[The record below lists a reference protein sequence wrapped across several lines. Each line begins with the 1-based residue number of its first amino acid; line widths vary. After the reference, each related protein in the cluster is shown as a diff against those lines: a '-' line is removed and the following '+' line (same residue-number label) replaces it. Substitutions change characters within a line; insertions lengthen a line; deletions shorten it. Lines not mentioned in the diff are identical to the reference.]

1 MAVVVEVDCWEDY
14 YWVRCCREVVAH
26 PVVVLAEV
34 AALVVLVEAAAFPAA
49 ALREDGDITMNEW
62 ETTAGEQLS
71 GGLWDKVLTVAPWV
85 FAGLLVILILRALVR
100 HRRYSAVGTLS
111 EKDQSTVREAI
122 ARAEKK
128 TVGEILPVV
137 VERSDPHPG
146 ANWMAALAC
155 VLIGSALTTAW
166 LPWDSPALVLLAQLG
181 MGLLGFVLAGLLPG
195 FKRLFIFGNRA
206 TAVAE
211 EQAFQE
217 FYANG
222 LHKTEA
228 ATGVLIFVSLLEHRV
243 IVMADEG
250 INAKVDDNFWCET
263 SDLILQGI
271 RSGSLHD
278 GLVAGIDHA
287 GDCLAEFFPWVE
299 GDRNEIPDRL
309 IIRRE

>member
-1 MAVVVEVDCWEDY
+1 
-14 YWVRCCREVVAH
+14 
-26 PVVVLAEV
+26 
-34 AALVVLVEAAAFPAA
+34 
-49 ALREDGDITMNEW
+49 MNEW
-62 ETTAGEQLS
+62 GSAVGEQVT
-71 GGLWDKVLTVAPWV
+71 GGLWHTVTTITPWI
-85 FAGLLVILILRALVR
+85 FAALLLFFVLRALLR
-100 HRRYSAVGTLS
+100 QRRYSAVNTFS
-111 EKDQSTVREAI
+111 EEDRRIVRDAI

-146 ANWMAALAC
+146 ANWLAALC
-155 VLIGSALTTAW
+155 CLLIGSALTAAW
-166 LPWDSPALVLLAQLG
+166 LPWDSPALVLLSQLA
-181 MGLLGFVLAGLLPG
+181 MGAVGFGLAAMLPD
-195 FKRLFIFGNRA
+195 FKRLFVFSNRA
-206 TAVAE
+206 TSVAE

-250 INAKVDDNFWCET
+250 IDARVDDNFWAET
-263 SDLILQGI
+263 DSVILQGI
-271 RSGSLHD
+271 GDGSLRD
-278 GLVAGIDHA
+278 GLVAGIDRA

-309 IIRRE
+309 IVRRE

>member
-1 MAVVVEVDCWEDY
+1 
-14 YWVRCCREVVAH
+14 
-26 PVVVLAEV
+26 
-34 AALVVLVEAAAFPAA
+34 
-49 ALREDGDITMNEW
+49 MNEW
-62 ETTAGEQLS
+62 GSAGGEQVS
-71 GGLWDKVLTVAPWV
+71 GGLWHSVTMVTPWV
-85 FAGLLVILILRALVR
+85 FAALLLFFVVRALLR
-100 HRRYSAVGTLS
+100 QRRYSAVGTFS
-111 EKDQSTVREAI
+111 EEDRRIVREAI

-146 ANWMAALAC
+146 ANWLAALC
-155 VLIGSALTTAW
+155 CLLIGSALTAAW
-166 LPWDSPALVLLAQLG
+166 LPWDSPALVLLSQLA
-181 MGLLGFVLAGLLPG
+181 MGAVGFGLAAMLPD
-195 FKRLFIFGNRA
+195 FKRLFVFSDRA

-250 INAKVDDNFWCET
+250 IDARVDDNFWAET
-263 SDLILQGI
+263 DGVILQGI
-271 RSGSLHD
+271 GNGSLRD
-278 GLVAGIDHA
+278 GLVAGIDRA

-309 IIRRE
+309 IVRRE

>member
-1 MAVVVEVDCWEDY
+1 MVS
-14 YWVRCCREVVAH
+14 
-26 PVVVLAEV
+26 
-34 AALVVLVEAAAFPAA
+34 VEAAAFPAA
-49 ALREDGDITMNEW
+49 APREDGDNPMNEW
-62 ETTAGEQLS
+62 STVGGEQLS
-71 GGLWDKVLTVAPWV
+71 SGLWHKVTLIAPWI
-85 FAGLLVILILRALVR
+85 FAALLLVFILRALIR
-100 HRRYSAVGTLS
+100 HRRYSAVGTFN
-111 EKDQSTVREAI
+111 EEDRRIVREAI

-146 ANWMAALAC
+146 ANWLAALCC
-155 VLIGSALTTAW
+155 VLVGSALTAAW
-166 LPWDSPALVLLAQLG
+166 LPWDSPALVLLLQLA
-181 MGLLGFVLAGLLPG
+181 MGVVGFGLAALLPD
-195 FKRLFIFGNRA
+195 FKRLFIFGKRA
-206 TAVAE
+206 TSVAE

-250 INAKVDDNFWCET
+250 INAKVDDKFWIET
-263 SDLILQGI
+263 DSLILKGI
-271 RSGSLHD
+271 RNGSLRV
-278 GLVAGIDHA
+278 GLVAGIDRA
-287 GDCLAEFFPWVE
+287 GDCLGEFFPWVE

>member
-1 MAVVVEVDCWEDY
+1 
-14 YWVRCCREVVAH
+14 
-26 PVVVLAEV
+26 
-34 AALVVLVEAAAFPAA
+34 
-49 ALREDGDITMNEW
+49 MNEW
-62 ETTAGEQLS
+62 SSAAGEQIS
-71 GGLWDKVLTVAPWV
+71 GGLWHSVTTIAPWIFAALLAV
-85 FAGLLVILILRALVR
+85 FVLRALIR
-100 HRRYSAVGTLS
+100 QRRYSAVGTFD
-111 EKDQSTVREAI
+111 EEDRRVVREAI

-146 ANWMAALAC
+146 ANWMAALC
-155 VLIGSALTTAW
+155 FVLIGSAFVAPW
-166 LPWDSPALVLLAQLG
+166 LPWNQPVLVLLSQLG
-181 MGLLGFVLAGLLPG
+181 IGAVGFGLAALLPG
-195 FKRLFIFGNRA
+195 FKRLFIFPNRA
-206 TAVAE
+206 TAVAR

-250 INAKVDDNFWCET
+250 IDSKVGDDFWDQA
-263 SDLILQGI
+263 DLAILQGI
-271 RSGSLHD
+271 RKGSLRD
-278 GLVAGIDHA
+278 GLVAAIDLT
-287 GDCLAEFFPWVE
+287 GDSLAQHFPWAE

>member
-1 MAVVVEVDCWEDY
+1 
-14 YWVRCCREVVAH
+14 
-26 PVVVLAEV
+26 
-34 AALVVLVEAAAFPAA
+34 
-49 ALREDGDITMNEW
+49 MNEW
-62 ETTAGEQLS
+62 STIGGEQA
-71 GGLWDKVLTVAPWV
+71 GAGLWQQITMITPWV
-85 FAGLLVILILRALVR
+85 FAGLLLFFILRAVVR
-100 HRRYSAVGTLS
+100 QRRYSAVGILS
-111 EKDQSTVREAI
+111 EDDQRIVREAI

-146 ANWMAALAC
+146 ANWLAALFC
-155 VLIGSALTTAW
+155 VLIGSALTAAW
-166 LPWDSPALVLLAQLG
+166 LPWNSPALVLLAQLA
-181 MGLLGFVLAGLLPG
+181 MGVLGFVLAATLPG
-195 FKRLFIFGNRA
+195 FKRLFVFGSRA
-206 TAVAE
+206 TSVAE

-250 INAKVDDNFWCET
+250 IDSVVDDNFWDT
-263 SDLILQGI
+263 TNDLILKGI
-271 RSGSLHD
+271 KKGSLRD
-278 GLVAGIDHA
+278 GLIAGIDLA
-287 GDCLAEFFPWVE
+287 GDRLAESFPWAE